1 MVVLRVT
8 GLDGKVLCGPED
20 VSLAES
26 VHSTAFVIIHILRF
40 RTESIH
46 FWVLANSATK
56 VSGRI
61 SDLKSR
67 LITQSPLDSM
77 TVCLLHDR
85 EALSRAKDISGFEN
99 GLGFNIGAELLINI
113 ISGIPYYKY
122 GIMGPETLF

>member
-20 VSLAES
+20 VS
-26 VHSTAFVIIHILRF
+26 
-40 RTESIH
+40 
-46 FWVLANSATK
+46 
-56 VSGRI
+56 GRV

-85 EALSRAKDISGFEN
+85 EELFSDSLIELIASRAGDPDVLELTAIWKPSMRMQLAQLTKAARESASQREREAKRPRSSDNEQQKESDIREYRSAF
-99 GLGFNIGAELLINI
+99 
-113 ISGIPYYKY
+113 
-122 GIMGPETLF
+122 